1 MVFFFLVL
9 DGFGFQNTTLR
20 KKAGEDFEVGKA
32 DQYYFSVGAMDF
44 VYAAGNKDFHYFD
57 DRPSDI
63 QKCESDINGEVS
75 VGGTIAVPL
84 FCLAVTVEVGFDWDY
99 CLKCS
104 D

>member
-1 MVFFFLVL
+1 MKSNV
-9 DGFGFQNTTLR
+9 
-20 KKAGEDFEVGKA
+20 
-32 DQYYFSVGAMDF
+32 
-44 VYAAGNKDFHYFD
+44 
-57 DRPSDI
+57 